1 MFWLFSENK
10 KNENKKIN
18 ICKYLIFSI
27 LSIMVFLGFENII
40 YQAIMLPDFVFLQD
54 LIFLCF
60 SIRVTNITYCD
71 RLDHF
76 HGQPWKEG

>member
-27 LSIMVFLGFENII
+27 LSIIAFLEFENII

-54 LIFLCF
+54 LNFLNFCY
-60 SIRVTNITYCD
+60 RVTNITYCD
-71 RLDHF
+71 RLNHLREYQWIQ
-76 HGQPWKEG
+76 G